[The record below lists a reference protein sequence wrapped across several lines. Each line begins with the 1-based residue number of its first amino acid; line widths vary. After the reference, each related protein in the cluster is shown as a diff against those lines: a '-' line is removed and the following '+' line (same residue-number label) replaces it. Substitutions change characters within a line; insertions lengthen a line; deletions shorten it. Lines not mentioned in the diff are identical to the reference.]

1 MILKLLPILFLASAC
16 VITVSEPIASKSST
30 PIVSAS
36 PSSTPLV
43 ADVAVKTGNES
54 WSSLENQVFVATN
67 LARTNPAKFSEMYIE
82 PILAN
87 GSSNFIPEREKQ
99 DYLEAIDFMKK
110 QKPLPALTASDEL
123 RVASTY
129 HVNDIGQKDL
139 AQHNSSDGSTFSQ
152 RFEKFGTPVGSVAE
166 NISFG
171 SLSGSDVLVGFIV
184 DVGIK
189 ARGHRKNIFAE
200 DFKVMGIACGEHK
213 TYKIMCVQDFAEGYS
228 KK

>member
-1 MILKLLPILFLASAC
+1 MILKLLPLLFLASAC
-16 VITVSEPIASKSST
+16 VISVSEPIATKSST
-30 PIVSAS
+30 PITSAS
-36 PSSTPLV
+36 PSSTPSAIAV
-43 ADVAVKTGNES
+43 DVKTGSES

-67 LARTNPAKFSEMYIE
+67 LARTNPTKFSEMYIE

-87 GSSNFIPEREKQ
+87 GSSNFIQDREKQ

-110 QKPLPALTASDEL
+110 QKSLPALSANDAL

-139 AQHNSSDGSTFSQ
+139 AQHNSSDGTTFSQ
-152 RFEKFGTPVGSVAE
+152 RFEKFGTSIGSVAE

-184 DVGIK
+184 DVGITS
-189 ARGHRKNIFAE
+189 RGHRKNIFSE
-200 DFKVMGIACGEHK
+200 DFKVIGVACGEHK
-213 TYKIMCVQDFAEGYS
+213 TYKTMCVQDFAEGYTV
-228 KK
+228 K